1 MLNRATRLAILF
13 AWLWLAAS
21 AVGAPL
27 SLRFDHLGVEDGLS
41 QETATRI
48 LQDRHGYLWIGTQ
61 AGLNRYDGYRITTFK
76 NNPSDPGSLADNY
89 VQALYEDAHG
99 QLWVGTKGGLDRFDR
114 ATRNF
119 IHQATASANLS
130 VTGIISDGKDGL
142 WLTTSAGLQ
151 HFDIATGTMRALR
164 HVPGDA
170 GTPPDDRVNAVV
182 RDSRGNLWVGT
193 ASGLALL
200 PAGASKFRH
209 LTPQAVATPSNNIT
223 VLDLGPDGRIW
234 AAGLTGLQTWRLD
247 GDTPVQL
254 PLDGAEIFATRRVSA
269 MLHDDQGHQWVGL
282 RDGGLLRRDPE
293 PGEQGK
299 QGGSVKYH
307 YYHASSF
314 DKNGIS
320 DNQISA
326 LYQDRT
332 GTLWV
337 GNWFSGLNRVDM
349 LSGGFER
356 YTENAGVLNAIS
368 NNQVRAIASA
378 GGDKLWLATGNGLT
392 RLDPARGTSEIWHT
406 DTENPSSVPSNHLLT
421 LATDQQDRLWVGSE
435 AGVAWRDPA
444 SGRYTRL
451 TLDADLTSRSVQ
463 RILVDRAGL
472 IWIGSRAGLHR
483 VDPHTLAVTTYRYAA
498 GNPDRIDGRIRA
510 MLEDHAGVLWVGTEN
525 GLERFD
531 RQTGK
536 FRHYRHQ
543 PRQPGSLCHQRV
555 HSLYEDAGG
564 SLWVG
569 TGAGLCKAEPA
580 PDGQLRFRYYPVR
593 EGRSSDPV
601 GAILGDPKGRLWI
614 SSTSGIDMFDPV
626 TGVFKQYTAKDG
638 LLDGSYFVGSG
649 YQAPDGTMYFGGI
662 TGMTAFHP
670 LRIHDNPMPPQ
681 VAITDFSI
689 FNQSILTAIMREDV
703 LPKGP
708 LDAAKAVTLGPRDAM
723 FSIEFA
729 AMHFADPQRNSY
741 AYQLEGFDPQWVY
754 TDSSRRLATYTN
766 LDPGRY
772 VFRVR
777 AANKNGV
784 WTSEP
789 VALEVVIMPPFWKQW
804 WFRLLVLVL
813 AVGLGYLLFR
823 LRIRR
828 LVRQKQV
835 LENEVIGRTR
845 ELVQQKESV
854 EHEKREVERQKDSVE
869 LAHRNISLLSDIGRR
884 LTANLDS
891 EAIMSMLYQQV
902 HALMDASVFGI
913 GIYRPEQ
920 ELIEYPFAME
930 KGKRYTPYTRSMLE
944 PNQLAVWCINHAQ
957 EVFINDLEQDY
968 RRYIANLALVSD
980 AEHMG
985 TLEDGSLPSEPRS
998 LIYVPISVSGQ
1009 VRGVITVHSYRAN
1022 AYQRIDLDML
1032 TTLASYVAVAFANA
1046 DSYRQLQDAQQQL
1059 VEREKL
1065 AALGSLVAGVAHEL
1079 NTPIGNSLVIAS
1091 TLEAKTTD
1099 IEARHAD
1106 NALRR
1111 SDLKHYIEAAREAST
1126 LLMRS
1131 LHNAAELVNSFK
1143 QVAVDQ
1149 ASAKRRRF
1157 NLHQASAE
1165 IVTTMKNQIRKAG
1178 HRMVLEMPDDIE
1190 MDSFPGPYGQVIINL
1205 INNALLHAF
1214 DGREDGL
1221 IRLWAV
1227 RVGTENVRIV
1237 FEDDGCGI
1245 TLEHQ
1250 ARIFD
1255 PFFTTKLG
1263 QGGNGLGLSI
1273 TYNIVSSLLDG
1284 AIRVDS
1290 AVGVGT
1296 RFTIDLP
1303 LQASLAGD

>member
-1 MLNRATRLAILF
+1 MVASMMRLALLF
-13 AWLWLAAS
+13 AWLSLAAS
-21 AVGAPL
+21 ALSAPL
-27 SLRFDHLGVEDGLS
+27 SLRFDRLGIEHGLT
-41 QETATRI
+41 QESVTKM

-61 AGLNRYDGYRITTFK
+61 AGLNRYDGYRITGFK
-76 NNPSDPGSLADNY
+76 NNPSDSRSLVDNY
-89 VQALYEDAHG
+89 IQALYEDRSG
-99 QLWVGTKGGLDRFDR
+99 QLWIGTKGGLDRFDR
-114 ATRNF
+114 ATQTFVHLLTQPN
-119 IHQATASANLS
+119 NLS
-130 VTGIISDGKDGL
+130 ITNIIGDGKNGL
-142 WLTTSAGLQ
+142 WLTTSEGLL
-151 HFDIATGTMRALR
+151 HLDIATGAVRTLR
-164 HVPGDA
+164 HSATDA
-170 GTPPDDRVNAVV
+170 GTLGDDRVNAAVL
-182 RDSRGNLWVGT
+182 DNGGNLWVGT
-193 ASGLALL
+193 ANGLELL

-209 LTPQAVATPSNNIT
+209 LTPQAVATPSNDIAI
-223 VLDLGPDGRIW
+223 LSLGPDGLVW
-234 AAGLTGLQTWRLD
+234 VAGMTGLQTWRIKGDKAEQVPLD
-247 GDTPVQL
+247 GDENF
-254 PLDGAEIFATRRVSA
+254 DHRRIA
-269 MLHDDQGHQWVGL
+269 ALLHDSEGHLWLAVW
-282 RDGGLLRRDPE
+282 DGGLLRRDTE
-293 PGEQGK
+293 G
-299 QGGSVKYH
+299 KYH
-307 YYHASSF
+307 QYRANSI

-320 DNQISA
+320 DNQIST

-332 GTLWV
+332 GTLWI
-337 GNWFSGLNRVDM
+337 GNWYTGLDKVDL

-356 YTENAGVLNAIS
+356 YTENYGVLNSIS
-368 NNQVRAIASA
+368 SNKVRAISGA
-378 GGDKLWLATGNGLT
+378 GGNKLWIATTDGLT
-392 RLDPARGTSEIWHT
+392 RLDPALGTTEIWRK
-406 DTENPSSVPSNHLLT
+406 DNQDASSLPSNHLVS
-421 LATDQQDRLWVGSE
+421 LATDHQNRLWVGSMD
-435 AGVAWRDPA
+435 GLAWRDPV
-444 SGRYTRL
+444 SGRYTRVP
-451 TLDADLTSRSVQ
+451 LDPDHAALMVL
-463 RILVDRAGL
+463 RILVDHAGI
-472 IWIGSRAGLHR
+472 IWVGTRVGVHR
-483 VDPHTLAVTTYRYAA
+483 VDPRTLAVTTYRHSADD
-498 GNPDRIDGRIRA
+498 PDSVDGRVNA
-510 MLEDHAGVLWVGTEN
+510 LLEDRAGTLWVGTEN
-525 GLERFD
+525 GLDRFD

-536 FRHYRHQ
+536 FHHHRHNAGQ
-543 PRQPGSLCHQRV
+543 ADSLCHKRV
-555 HSLYEDAGG
+555 HYLYEDAKAG
-564 SLWVG
+564 LWVG
-569 TGAGLCKAEPA
+569 TGAGLCKGTPDR
-580 PDGQLRFRYYPVR
+580 DGQLRFRFYPVH

-601 GAILGDPKGRLWI
+601 GAILGDAKGRLWI
-614 SSTSGIDMFDPV
+614 STTGGIDMFDPA
-626 TGVFKQYTAKDG
+626 TGVFKQFTAKDG
-638 LLDGSYFVGSG
+638 LLDGSYFLGVG
-649 YQAPDGTMYFGGI
+649 YQAPDGTMYFGGL
-662 TGMTAFHP
+662 GGVTAFHP
-670 LRIHDNPMPPQ
+670 SRIQDNPMPPQ

-689 FNQSILTAIMREDV
+689 FNQSILTDIVRKDV
-703 LPKGP
+703 LPAGP
-708 LDAAKAVTLGPRDAM
+708 LDAARTVTLGPRDAM

-729 AMHFADPQRNSY
+729 GLHFADPQRNRY
-741 AYQLEGFDPQWVY
+741 AYQLEGFDQQWVS
-754 TDSSRRLATYTN
+754 TDSNRRFATYTN

-777 AANKNGV
+777 ASNKDGL
-784 WTSEP
+784 WSSEP
-789 VALEVVIMPPFWKQW
+789 VALEVIITPPFWKMW
-804 WFRLLVLVL
+804 WFRLFIAALV
-813 AVGLGYLLFR
+813 AGFGYLLFR

-828 LVRQKQV
+828 LLRQKQA
-835 LENEVIGRTR
+835 LENEVGSRTH
-845 ELVQQKESV
+845 ELVQQKDSV
-854 EHEKREVERQKDSVE
+854 EREKREVERQKESVE
-869 LAHRNISLLSDIGRR
+869 QAHRNISLLSDIGRR

-930 KGKRYTPYTRSMLE
+930 QGKRYTPYTRSMQE

-968 RRYIANLALVSD
+968 ARYIADLRLVTD

-985 TLEDGSLPSEPRS
+985 TLEDGSLPTEPRS

-1091 TLEAKTTD
+1091 TLEAKTTE
-1099 IEARHAD
+1099 IETRQND

-1111 SDLKHYIEAAREAST
+1111 SDLKNFIDAAREAST

-1131 LHNAAELVNSFK
+1131 LRNAAELVNSFK

-1149 ASAKRRRF
+1149 ASAKRRDF
-1157 NLHQASAE
+1157 NLHTASTE

-1178 HRMVLEMPDDIE
+1178 HRMEVEMPDDITL
-1190 MDSFPGPYGQVIINL
+1190 DSFPGPYGQVVINL

-1214 DGREDGL
+1214 DGREHGL

-1227 RVGTENVRIV
+1227 RLGAESVRIV

-1245 TLEHQ
+1245 PLQHQ

-1284 AIRVDS
+1284 SIRVDS
-1290 AVGVGT
+1290 AIGVGT

-1303 LQASLAGD
+1303 LKASLAGD